1 MRPIAAAMAALFTVL
16 IWADASA
23 QGYLRGTS
31 RSNKEAADEADKEE
45 PTSKRRGKKA
55 PAQED
60 ASDEEGSDEAPVKK
74 KAKKPADGKGMVE
87 EYLRDRLVI
96 AQKNYHDQKAFGSKM
111 SERWDKF
118 FAEIFEDRKRFE
130 TSIARQRLNLFET
143 LSSVGPSYH
152 AQAVGDFER
161 MQTTMLKSF
170 EASQK
175 QKMDDFFGR
184 MLDDVKVYSAEQE
197 KKRVELVNVS
207 MEAWKDQ
214 KSLLGEKKEK

>member
-1 MRPIAAAMAALFTVL
+1 MRPISLALAGLFAVL
-16 IWADASA
+16 VWADASA
-23 QGYLRGTS
+23 QGYLRGTA
-31 RSNKEAADEADKEE
+31 RSNKDSSADSAEEEAPA
-45 PTSKRRGKKA
+45 PKRRGKRA
-55 PAQED
+55 PPKEADDEESED
-60 ASDEEGSDEAPVKK
+60 APVRKK
-74 KAKKPADGKGMVE
+74 SKKPVDGKAMVE

-96 AQKNYHDQKAFGSKM
+96 AQKNYHDQKSFGSKM
-111 SERWDKF
+111 SDSWEKF
-118 FAEIFEDRKRFE
+118 FAGIFEDRKRFE

-152 AQAVGDFER
+152 SQAVGDFER

-184 MLDDVKVYSAEQE
+184 MLDDVKSYAADQE
-197 KKRVELVNVS
+197 KKRIELVNVS
-207 MEAWKDQ
+207 MDAWKDQ